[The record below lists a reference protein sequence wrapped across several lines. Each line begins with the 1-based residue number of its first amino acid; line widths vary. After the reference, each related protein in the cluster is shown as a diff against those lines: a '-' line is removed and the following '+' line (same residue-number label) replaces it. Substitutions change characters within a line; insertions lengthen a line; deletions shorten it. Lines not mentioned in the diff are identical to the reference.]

1 MRAPDIEMGDIV
13 DIITA
18 REIFPDEPVRYLHS
32 NWDGGT
38 AVGWHWVD
46 AISDGGT
53 PVVEIPAALG
63 QDAYG
68 QSSFLELSNF
78 DYLQANHGDQLMR
91 IAYVNVESLL
101 VRADQPMPTSC
112 FELTDEELDMLNLSA
127 DEADELQ
134 NLAYDLQRLADYPA
148 LDEGDWSQREW
159 DAWVESWE
167 PGEYNRADLESEL
180 GRSLTIEESERLPSV
195 LEALDAYQ
203 GETEPGACYPWSGIS
218 AIAAALDPSY
228 KQED

>member
-1 MRAPDIEMGDIV
+1 MNT
-13 DIITA
+13 ITA

-32 NWDGGT
+32 RWEGGT
-38 AVGWHWVD
+38 AVGWVWVD
-46 AISDGGT
+46 AVSYGGGI
-53 PVVEIPAALG
+53 PVIEIPAAFG

-68 QSSFLELSNF
+68 YSSFLEMSNF

-91 IAYVNVESLL
+91 IAYVNVESLM

-112 FELTDEELDMLNLSA
+112 IELTDDELDMLGLDA

-148 LDEGDWSQREW
+148 LDEDDWPQREW
-159 DAWVESWE
+159 DAWLQSWE
-167 PGEYNRADLESEL
+167 PNGYNRADLESEL

-203 GETEPGACYPWSGIS
+203 GETDPGACYPACGIL
-218 AIAAALDPSY
+218 AIASEIDPSY

>member
-13 DIITA
+13 DTITA

-38 AVGWHWVD
+38 AVRWLWVD
-46 AISDGGT
+46 AISNGGI
-53 PVVEIPAALG
+53 PVIVIPAARG
-63 QDAYG
+63 WDAYG
-68 QSSFLELSNF
+68 HSSFLELSNF
-78 DYLQANHGDQLMR
+78 DYLQAGHGDQLMR
-91 IAYVNVESLL
+91 IAYVNVEYLM
-101 VRADQPMPTSC
+101 VRADQPMPTSYV
-112 FELTDEELDMLNLSA
+112 ELTDEELDMLGLDA

-134 NLAYDLQRLADYPA
+134 KLAYDLQRLADYPIF
-148 LDEGDWSQREW
+148 DEDDWSQREW
-159 DAWVESWE
+159 DAWVESWD

-203 GETEPGACYPWSGIS
+203 GETDPGACYPACGIS
-218 AIAAALDPSY
+218 AIASEIDPSY

>member
-1 MRAPDIEMGDIV
+1 MGT
-13 DIITA
+13 ITA
-18 REIFPDEPVRYLHS
+18 REIFPDEPVRYLQS
-32 NWDGGT
+32 TWEGGT
-38 AVGWHWVD
+38 AVRWLWVD
-46 AISDGGT
+46 AISDGGI
-53 PVVEIPAALG
+53 PVIEIPAAHG
-63 QDAYG
+63 WDSYG

-78 DYLQANHGDQLMR
+78 DYLQAHHGGQLMR
-91 IAYVNVESLL
+91 IVYVNAESLA
-101 VRADQPMPTSC
+101 VRADQPMPTSYV
-112 FELTDEELDMLNLSA
+112 ELTDDELDMLNLSA

-203 GETEPGACYPWSGIS
+203 GETEPGACYPACGIS